1 MNGYLSLTADIETRD
16 IYDSAVITRIAI
28 TPFRF
33 DEDKDVTFQELVDR
47 TLYISLDQEE
57 QIARGRTC
65 NPSTEAWWASQPEDL
80 RIESYYP
87 TDKDLPV
94 VEAFAEIKR
103 FLSRWHYDHY
113 ESIIWARNNGF
124 ENFKIQS
131 LNEQFL
137 PGTKHVLNHWNW
149 HELKT
154 ANLILTGG
162 ETSKYN
168 PSDFKELNF
177 DAHNAIHD
185 AAMDTYRLLHLWHQ
199 DF

>member
-1 MNGYLSLTADIETRD
+1 MNGYLSLTVDIETRD

-57 QIARGRTC
+57 QIARGRTR

-103 FLSRWHYDHY
+103 FLSRWHYDHFN
-113 ESIIWARNNGF
+113 SMLFARNCGF
-124 ENFKIQS
+124 EGFKLQS
-131 LNEQFL
+131 LNEMFI
-137 PGTKHVLNHWNW
+137 PDTKQVLNNWNW
-149 HELKT
+149 QECKTVNFILSGGTTQKWNPPNMDELGFIYHR
-154 ANLILTGG
+154 A
-162 ETSKYN
+162 
-168 PSDFKELNF
+168 D
-177 DAHNAIHD
+177 HD
-185 AAMDTYRLLHLWHQ
+185 SAMDSFRMIKLWNG
-199 DF
+199 DI